1 MRRAAI
7 AISATVLVWLSVA
20 APALAQPRR
29 SGPPRGALQV
39 RFGWFMPSG
48 SSDFWDATEDVFTLD
63 TSDLDGFVLGFSYV
77 RSINNELEVGLNV
90 DFYDE
95 RARSQYRDWVD
106 ENGFPIF
113 HDTKLGLIPWTVDV
127 RFIPGGRYRLRP
139 GGRFIRKP
147 LFYIGGGVGFV
158 WWEYEEVGDF
168 LDFDFDPPEIF
179 GSRFSDDGV
188 TFEAHALAGVE
199 VPVGQ
204 SINLMFEGRYSVAE
218 DDLRGDFAGLAET
231 DLDLGGLAIYA
242 GFNFRF

>member
-39 RFGWFMPSG
+39 RIGWFMPSG